1 MVLGTLV
8 AETILASVQ
17 LRAHRQAGHMDA
29 SDLIKSLLTSCEEGA
44 VHIWFY
50 ADLKAYRRDPTPRR
64 RRELRARFDRIFQRR
79 TGFATLDRLL
89 QRLHANKAEL
99 LMVLDRPE
107 IPLHTNGSEN
117 DIRCQVTKRHVSG
130 GTRSDT
136 GRDCRDAFLGL
147 AKTCRKLGIA
157 FWDYLGARLG
167 ASDGLAVPPLPDLIR
182 SRGQPT

>member
-1 MVLGTLV
+1 M
-8 AETILASVQ
+8 E
-17 LRAHRQAGHMDA
+17 RKR
-29 SDLIKSLLTSCEEGA
+29 SDQNTAQTPCGEGA

-50 ADLKAYRRDPTPRR
+50 VDLKAYRLDPTPRR
-64 RRELRARFDRIFQRR
+64 SGELRTRFDRIFQRR

-89 QRLHANKAEL
+89 KRLHANKTEL

-117 DIRCQVTKRHVSG
+117 DIRCQVTKRAVSG

-136 GRDCRDAFLGL
+136 GRDCRNAFLGL
-147 AKTCRKLGIA
+147 AKTCRKLGVA

-167 ASDGLAVPPLPDLIR
+167 VAGAPVIPPLSDLVR
-182 SRGQPT
+182 SRTQPA